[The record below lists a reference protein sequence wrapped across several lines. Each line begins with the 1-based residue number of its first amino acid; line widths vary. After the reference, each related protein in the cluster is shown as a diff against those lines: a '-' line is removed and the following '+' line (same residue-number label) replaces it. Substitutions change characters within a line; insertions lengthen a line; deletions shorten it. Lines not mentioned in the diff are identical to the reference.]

1 MSEAKESPRAERLGW
16 IDMEMTGL
24 DPERE
29 RVIEIAVLVTDG
41 ELNVIAEGPDLV
53 IHQPDEVLAA
63 MDAWNTKHHGESGLT
78 ERVRASKLGEAEAEA
93 QVLGFLRE
101 HCEPKTAPL
110 AGNSVHQ
117 DKRFIAR
124 YMPQLEAF
132 LHYRIVDVSTIK
144 ELGRRWYPEAYAR
157 RPAKKGDHR
166 AMEDIRES
174 LEELRYYRKAF
185 FKAREAE

>member
-1 MSEAKESPRAERLGW
+1 MVVQVRA
-16 IDMEMTGL
+16 
-24 DPERE
+24 
-29 RVIEIAVLVTDG
+29 TDG
-41 ELNVIAEGPDLV
+41 IQ
-53 IHQPDEVLAA
+53 IDE
-63 MDAWNTKHHGESGLT
+63 TKTDTGKSNY
-78 ERVRASKLGEAEAEA
+78 EA
-93 QVLGFLRE
+93 E